1 MNDERIEQKRIVLDT
16 PGERRE
22 VITETSRSEP
32 SEFKLSPGTI
42 GLIAVLAIVVI
53 GMVIYVVS
61 NKNANEA
68 ANRETAI
75 QASREQVPAPIVQ
88 QQPAAAPIIIQQ
100 PVPAQQA
107 PVIIQQPAQPIAGT
121 VIDDATMNEVAT
133 KRLADDPG
141 LASVSVAIREGRA
154 VLTGT
159 VNSAAIKVSAE
170 QLVRDVRGVKSVDNR
185 IVLST
190 P

>member
-1 MNDERIEQKRIVLDT
+1 METNEKIEQKRIVLDT

-22 VITETSRSEP
+22 VITETTRAGP
-32 SEFKLSPGTI
+32 SEFNLSPGTI
-42 GLIAVLAIVVI
+42 GLIAVLAVIVI
-53 GMVIYVVS
+53 GIVIYVVS
-61 NKNANEA
+61 NKNANEE
-68 ANRETAI
+68 ANRETAS
-75 QASREQVPAPIVQ
+75 QMSREQVSPPMVQ
-88 QQPAAAPIIIQQ
+88 QPAAPIIIQQ
-100 PVPAQQA
+100 PVPAQPA
-107 PVIIQQPAQPIAGT
+107 PVIIQQPAQPSAGT
-121 VIDDATMNEVAT
+121 TIDDATMNEVAT

-141 LASVSVAIREGRA
+141 MVSVSVAIREGRA

-190 P
+190 L

>member
-1 MNDERIEQKRIVLDT
+1 M
-16 PGERRE
+16 
-22 VITETSRSEP
+22 
-32 SEFKLSPGTI
+32 
-42 GLIAVLAIVVI
+42 
-53 GMVIYVVS
+53 
-61 NKNANEA
+61 
-68 ANRETAI
+68 
-75 QASREQVPAPIVQ
+75 
-88 QQPAAAPIIIQQ
+88 QQPAAPIIIQQ
-100 PVPAQQA
+100 PVPAQQP
-107 PVIIQQPAQPIAGT
+107 PVIIQQPAPPIAGT

-141 LASVSVAIREGRA
+141 MASISVAIREGRA

-190 P
+190 Q